1 MWAML
6 FSEEKNSVP
15 YSRVCDSY
23 HNFLDKGLLFEC
35 FTVATVTWENVPEYL
50 YHKWPYIYI
59 CSVWRNHKPSFPH
72 SWLIEF
78 QTATKRRMPLVSIR
92 NIPFNF
98 FLNVGYAFFWRKN
111 SVRYSRACD
120 SYHNF
125 LDKRL
130 LFECFAVATVTWENV
145 PEYLYHK
152 WPYIYTC
159 SVWRNHKPSFPH
171 SWLIEFQTATKRRM
185 PLVEQEPTLPVLI
198 PF

>member
-1 MWAML
+1 MTKH
-6 FSEEKNSVP
+6 S
-15 YSRVCDSY
+15 SRDNCV
-23 HNFLDKGLLFEC
+23 HVLTENNTEFFLLLPNILTFR
-35 FTVATVTWENVPEYL
+35 L
-50 YHKWPYIYI
+50 
-59 CSVWRNHKPSFPH
+59 S
-72 SWLIEF
+72 LIF
-78 QTATKRRMPLVSIR
+78 KTPTTKLIFRDIFYAVVSIR

-120 SYHNF
+120 SLIKGFSSDVLRSPPWLGKTFRNIFIINDHI
-125 LDKRL
+125 
-130 LFECFAVATVTWENV
+130 
-145 PEYLYHK
+145 
-152 WPYIYTC
+152 YIC

>member
-1 MWAML
+1 LTKHSSRDNCVHVLTENNTEFFLLLPNILTFRLSLIFKTPTTKLIFRDIFYAVVSIRNIPFNFFLNVGYAFFWR
-6 FSEEKNSVP
+6 KNSVR

-78 QTATKRRMPLVSIR
+78 QTATKRRMPLV
-92 NIPFNF
+92 
-98 FLNVGYAFFWRKN
+98 
-111 SVRYSRACD
+111 
-120 SYHNF
+120 
-125 LDKRL
+125 
-130 LFECFAVATVTWENV
+130 
-145 PEYLYHK
+145 
-152 WPYIYTC
+152 
-159 SVWRNHKPSFPH
+159 
-171 SWLIEFQTATKRRM
+171 
-185 PLVEQEPTLPVLI
+185 EQEPTLPVLI